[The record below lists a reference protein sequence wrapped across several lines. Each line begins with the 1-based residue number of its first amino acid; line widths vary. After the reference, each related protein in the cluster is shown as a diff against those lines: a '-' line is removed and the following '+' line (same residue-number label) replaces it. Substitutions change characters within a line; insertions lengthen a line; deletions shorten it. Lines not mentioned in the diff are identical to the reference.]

1 MPKQCTETNRQGKR
15 CRAWAVNG
23 ETKCH
28 LHSQP
33 GKAAQLG
40 VQGGHRRKMLAAAN
54 PGTVAPPETAKDV
67 RKLLARSMADVL
79 TGKLDPRLA
88 NAAGYLGTAF
98 LRAVE
103 VADLEPQLM
112 EIKAKLEV
120 LHVAQKQCKQ
130 D

>member
-1 MPKQCTETNRQGKR
+1 MPKQCKETNRQGKR
-15 CRAWAVNG
+15 CKAWAVNG

-40 VQGGHRRKMLAAAN
+40 VKGGHRRKMLPAAD
-54 PGTVAPPETAKDV
+54 PGTVVPPETATDV

-103 VADLEPQLM
+103 VADIEPQLA
-112 EIKAKLEV
+112 ELKAKLEI
-120 LHVAQKQCKQ
+120 LHVTQKQYKQ
-130 D
+130 A